1 MIYDVLYINLRQGGG
16 AALQWVPKPPIARLY
31 EAIPRVKCAC
41 CYIYDDAT
49 RPVALPRGML
59 HPVATRLCERSARVV
74 QRVAERLH
82 LHEGS
87 SGVSP
92 ARPGR
97 TAMMRAGVHVR
108 VSGEPSP
115 GADVG
120 RGEPSPGADMGR
132 G

>member
-1 MIYDVLYINLRQGGG
+1 MRRAPHRARRYIS
-16 AALQWVPKPPIARLY
+16 
-31 EAIPRVKCAC
+31 
-41 CYIYDDAT
+41 DDAT
-49 RPVALPRGML
+49 GPVALPRGML

-115 GADVG
+115 GADVR
-120 RGEPSPGADMGR
+120 RGEPSPGEDMGR